1 MPPPL
6 THPGVY
12 IEEVP
17 SGVRTITGVAT
28 SITAFVGRTLKGPA
42 NRATRITNFGAFEK
56 HFGGLWRES
65 TVSYA
70 VRQFYQ
76 NGGSDAVIVRI
87 VNDGGEAGTVTL
99 ANGEAGGIVLL
110 EATPGTRGNTLS
122 VAVTDD
128 AGTRHVIVTETA
140 RTAGGAAV
148 EVRRADYSGADAA
161 ALRTALNADS
171 SLVVLGEA
179 SANFAAVPDVAAA
192 VEFPA
197 GTAAATPAETA
208 LALEDDALEIAA
220 AAAGVAGNNLAVSIL
235 PSASDPARFSLVVEQ
250 RQNDGSYTTLGT
262 VSATT
267 LAGVQAAVAGVAGI
281 GIVVNGNPA
290 TLPARPIAATRTHL
304 SGGAAAVAATLN
316 LATQGLRITAA
327 NPGAWGNRLRLAVDL
342 DTADLTDETL
352 FNLTVELLDEN
363 DRATTS
369 ETYRNLSVDPESPR
383 FATTI
388 LEQSS
393 LLVRTGGEMPDVAP
407 GATPEDGILLSG
419 GQDGGPIEVE
429 HITGPGMQDE
439 KEGLYQLEDV
449 DLFNLM
455 VIPPLT
461 PDTDVPEALWTDALA
476 YCRARRA
483 MLVIDP
489 PSAWTRPD
497 QAITGIETMGALR
510 DPNSVIYFPRVRA
523 ADPLRDNLLETFA
536 PSGIMAGL
544 MARTDAERGVWK
556 APAGLEASLRG
567 VRAFSY
573 PLIDGEVGQLNPL
586 GVNCLQTRPAA
597 GPVAWGA
604 RTLFGD
610 DRLASEWKYLPV
622 RRLALMIEES
632 LYRGTQFAVF
642 EPNDRPLWQQ
652 LRLAAGTFMDNLFR
666 RGAFQGATP
675 DEAYFV
681 KCDDET
687 TTQADID
694 LGIVNLDV
702 GFRPLKPAE
711 FIVIRIRQLAGQSDS

>member
-1 MPPPL
+1 MPAPL
-6 THPGVY
+6 TYPGVY

-28 SITAFVGRTLKGPA
+28 SITAFIGRTLKGPA
-42 NRATRITNFGAFEK
+42 VRATRITNYGAFEK

-65 TVSYA
+65 PLSYA

-87 VNDGGEAGTVTL
+87 LNAAGEAGSITL
-99 ANGEAGGIVLL
+99 ANGEPGGIVLR
-110 EATPGTRGNTLS
+110 EAVPGTRGNTLS
-122 VAVTDD
+122 IQVTDD
-128 AGTRHVIVTETA
+128 GTRHIIVTETA
-140 RTAGGAAV
+140 RAASGAAV
-148 EVRRADYSGADAA
+148 QVRRVDYAGADAA
-161 ALRTALNADS
+161 ALRAALNADD
-171 SLVVLGEA
+171 SLIELAEE
-179 SANFAAVPDVAAA
+179 SANFGALPTVAAA
-192 VEFPA
+192 VDFPS
-197 GTAAATPAETA
+197 GTAAATTA
-208 LALEDDALEIAA
+208 AAPLALEGEALEIAA
-220 AAAGVAGNNLAVSIL
+220 AAPGVAGDNIAVSVL
-235 PSASDPARFSLVVEQ
+235 PSASDPTRFSLVVEQ
-250 RQNDGSYTTLGT
+250 RQNDGSYTALGT
-262 VSATT
+262 VPATT
-267 LAGVQAAVAGVAGI
+267 LAAVQAAVGGVAGI
-281 GIVVNGNPA
+281 GIVVNGNPS
-290 TLPARPIAATRTHL
+290 TLPAPPFASTRTHL
-304 SGGAAAVAATLN
+304 SGGTDVAASTLA
-316 LATQGLRITAA
+316 LPTQGLRITAA
-327 NPGAWGNRLRLAVDL
+327 NPGSWGNRLRLSIDL

-352 FNLTVELLDEN
+352 FNLTVELLNDD
-363 DRATTS
+363 DRATDS

-383 FATTI
+383 FVTTM

-393 LLVRTGGEMPDVAP
+393 LLVRIEGLLPDEAPRATGD
-407 GATPEDGILLSG
+407 DGVMLSG
-419 GQDGGPIEVE
+419 GQDGGTIAAADF
-429 HITGPGMQDE
+429 TGPGMQDD
-439 KEGLYQLEDV
+439 KEGLFQLEDV

-455 VIPPLT
+455 VIPPLA
-461 PDTDVPEALWTDALA
+461 PETDVPEALWSEALT
-476 YCRARRA
+476 YCRNRRA
-483 MLVIDP
+483 MLIIDP
-489 PSAWTRPD
+489 PTGWTRPD
-497 QAITGIETMGALR
+497 QAVTGIEVLAGLR

-544 MARTDAERGVWK
+544 MARIDAERGVWK
-556 APAGLEASLRG
+556 APAGLEATLRG

-586 GVNCLQTRPAA
+586 GINCLQTRPAA

-610 DRLASEWKYLPV
+610 DRLSSEWKYLPV

-666 RGAFQGATP
+666 RGAFQGASP

-711 FIVIRIRQLAGQSDS
+711 FIVIRIRQLAGQSES